1 MSTVGNAVRLRATAA
16 GTLLVGVL
24 AGTVSAA
31 APATAGTGFVPGTG
45 TSSAGVA
52 RIQMRS
58 SGAAIGF
65 GLGVARSRFAGA
77 QGNAEAA
84 SVDLGLFD
92 TLSKAPL
99 ACGYSMGALLP
110 PGLVPAKVLVS
121 SADGAT
127 EKRTASAGEGGP
139 LQLGSQYGAATPNAS
154 ATATVDGVSLDLPGV
169 LRVVGGT
176 ASSTAKLVPGSQRQ
190 STGAGTLTELSLA
203 GGLVDVQGMRWTAAD
218 RTGAESDSTAGFSA
232 ASFVVSGRSLPT
244 ADAAELREAVA
255 AANAALSPTGLS
267 LQAPDVARNP
277 DGIAVSPLRVSVS
290 ATPALRA
297 ALGAALV
304 GIQPLRTQLLSFVAP
319 LQAGPDCGL
328 ARALGFG
335 YLAIDLATLAIGD
348 GGAVDLDLGGAA
360 AGTDATAYANP
371 FDSGF
376 GLIHPGAPVSFPGP
390 TTGPPVPLPNIS
402 VGGPTVPTSDSGA
415 APLPASAPAGTPI
428 SMAAT
433 STQCRSLQG
442 GDCTS
447 SHGRLAAWI
456 VLLLIAVLAAAD
468 RLRTRLT

>member
-1 MSTVGNAVRLRATAA
+1 MSAPPVAA
-16 GTLLVGVL
+16 E
-24 AGTVSAA
+24 S
-31 APATAGTGFVPGTG
+31 FVPGTG

-65 GLGVARSRFAGA
+65 GLGVARTRFAGA

-99 ACGYSMGALLP
+99 ACGYSMGALTP

-154 ATATVDGVSLDLPGV
+154 AAATVDGVSLDLPGV

-190 STGAGTLTELSLA
+190 SAAAGALTELSLA
-203 GGLVDVQGMRWTAAD
+203 GGVVDLKGLRWTADD

-232 ASFVVSGRSLPT
+232 ASFLVSGRPWPT
-244 ADAAELREAVA
+244 ADAVELRAALA
-255 AANAALSPTGLS
+255 AANAVLAPNGLS
-267 LQAPDVARNP
+267 LDAPEVAKNSE
-277 DGIAVSPLRVSVS
+277 GIAVSPLRVSVS

-297 ALGAALV
+297 ALAAALV

-319 LQAGPDCGL
+319 IQAGADCGL

-335 YLAIDLATLAIGD
+335 YLAIDLATLALGD

-360 AGTDATAYANP
+360 AGTDGIAYANP

-376 GLIHPGAPVSFPGP
+376 GLVHLGPPASLPG
-390 TTGPPVPLPNIS
+390 TTGPLAPILNGAVS
-402 VGGPTVPTSDSGA
+402 EGSVPTSASGVA
-415 APLPASAPAGTPI
+415 AVAAAAPAGVPI

-433 STQCRSLQG
+433 STACRSIQG
-442 GDCTS
+442 GACTT

-456 VLLLIAVLAAAD
+456 VLLLIAALAAAD
-468 RLRTRLT
+468 RLRTRFA